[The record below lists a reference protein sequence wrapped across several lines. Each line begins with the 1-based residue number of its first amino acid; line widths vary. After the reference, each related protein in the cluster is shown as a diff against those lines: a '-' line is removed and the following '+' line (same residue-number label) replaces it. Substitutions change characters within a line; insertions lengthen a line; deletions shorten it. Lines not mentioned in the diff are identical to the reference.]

1 MAVVVLNFTAAS
13 GSGNP
18 RRRSFS
24 WRKFFLSIPLI
35 GEKPVVLMIPDYPR
49 LSWWVFVGSVSRNP
63 AKTEEWIGG
72 DGEHDTTRIDFQSF

>member
-1 MAVVVLNFTAAS
+1 
-13 GSGNP
+13 
-18 RRRSFS
+18 
-24 WRKFFLSIPLI
+24 LI

-72 DGEHDTTRIDFQSF
+72 DGEHDTTSIDFQSF